1 MQKHLE
7 PRRYLKRFDSQNLP
21 HVFCD
26 VLVIGSGVAGLSA
39 AINASEHAKVLVVTK
54 DAVNETNTDHA
65 QGGIAVVLAP
75 DDKVEAHVADTLATG
90 QGLCDEDV
98 VKGIVAEGPMR
109 IRDLIS
115 WGAEFDTIDGALN
128 FTREGGHGHPRI
140 IHAHGD
146 ATGAEVQR
154 ALVQKAAEIENINV
168 IEKVF
173 VIDLLTAGGRCFG
186 ALTVE
191 QGKGPTVLWASKTI
205 LATGGAGRLYRE
217 TTNPPVATGDGLAM
231 AYRAGA
237 TLRDMEFFQF
247 HPTTLYVA
255 GASRALITET
265 VRGEGGLL
273 RNALGERFMPN
284 YHPKAELAP
293 RDVVSRS
300 IVHEMWRT
308 RKTCVYIDMTHL
320 PKEKTRKRF
329 PRIVEL
335 CANFDIDI
343 CEDQIPVRPSA
354 HYMVGGALV
363 DAQGRTGVEDLYACG
378 EVTST
383 GLHGANRL
391 GSNSLLEGLVYGCR
405 AGEEAGRLAAKRK
418 KRDMPKPIQSD
429 FDMRPGRIDI
439 EDVRNSLRSL
449 VWRNVGIERAEP
461 YLGQAEDMI
470 DFWCSYVMCK
480 EFDSPAGWE
489 LQNLLTIAKIVASS
503 ARWREETRGVHYRTD
518 FPERDDQKWLKHSLV
533 HREAPDRK

>member
-7 PRRYLKRFDSQNLP
+7 PRRYLIRFESQNLP

-39 AINASEHAKVLVVTK
+39 AIKASEHAKVLVIAK
-54 DAVNETNTDHA
+54 DAIGETNTGYA
-65 QGGIAVVLAP
+65 QGGIAVALARG
-75 DDKVEAHVADTLATG
+75 DKVDYHVADTLAAG
-90 QGLCDEDV
+90 QGLCDEKIV
-98 VKGIVAEGPMR
+98 RGIVAEGPDR

-115 WGAEFDTIDGALN
+115 WGAEFDKDDGHLS
-128 FTREGGHGHPRI
+128 FTREGGHGRPRI
-140 IHAHGD
+140 IHARGD

-154 ALVQKAAEIENINV
+154 ALVKKARAIENIKV
-168 IEKVF
+168 IEKAF
-173 VIDLLTAGGRCFG
+173 ILDLLTTNGQCLG
-186 ALTVE
+186 ALMVE

-217 TTNPPVATGDGLAM
+217 TTNPEVATGDGLAM

-237 TLRDMEFFQF
+237 QLRDMEFFQF

-255 GASRALITET
+255 GASRALITEA
-265 VRGEGGLL
+265 VRGEGGVL
-273 RNALGERFMPN
+273 RNALGERFMPG
-284 YHPKAELAP
+284 YHPMAELAP

-300 IVHEMWRT
+300 IVREMSRT
-308 RKTCVYIDMTHL
+308 GKTSVYIDMTHL
-320 PKEKTRKRF
+320 PKKKVLARF
-329 PRIVEL
+329 PRIAQL
-335 CANFDIDI
+335 CADFDIDI

-354 HYMVGGALV
+354 HYMVGGILV
-363 DAQGRTGVEDLYACG
+363 DAHGRTAVEDLYTCG
-378 EVTST
+378 EATST

-405 AGEEAGRLAAKRK
+405 AGDEAGRLAAKRK
-418 KRDMPKPIQSD
+418 KREMPAPIKSG
-429 FDMRPGRIDI
+429 FEVRPGRIDV

-449 VWRNVGIERAEP
+449 VWRNIGIERAEP

-470 DFWCSYVMCK
+470 DFWCSYVMRK

-503 ARWREETRGVHYRTD
+503 ARQREESRGVHYRSD
-518 FPERDDQKWLKHSLV
+518 FPERDDVKWLKHSLV
-533 HREAPDRK
+533 RRETP